1 MSPPLTGI
9 SSMATRGVLAEL
21 SLLYG
26 QQHGLAVQIEAT
38 GGVDA
43 VKRVLAG
50 EVFDLVVLA
59 ADAIERLIVAGRV
72 VSGSRVDLVRSCVAV
87 AVRAGAAL
95 PDISTEPALR
105 NAVLAA
111 ASIGT
116 STGPSGVQLAQ
127 LFERWGITDQIRSR
141 TVVAPPGVPVG
152 ALVARGEVALGFQQL
167 SELIPLDGIHIV
179 GPLPADVQI
188 NTTFSAGLCSSS
200 AQPQVAQALLG
211 FLASPQASD
220 AKLRHGMTPARPSY

>member
-21 SLLYG
+21 ALLYG
-26 QQHGLAVQIEAT
+26 QQRGLAVQIEAT

-43 VKRVLAG
+43 AKRVLAG

-59 ADAIERLIVAGRV
+59 ADAIERLIAAGRV
-72 VSGSRVDLVRSCVAV
+72 LPGSRVDLVQSGVAV

-95 PDISTEPALR
+95 PEISTQSALR
-105 NAVLAA
+105 SAVLAA
-111 ASIGT
+111 HSVGI

-127 LFERWGITDQIRSR
+127 LFERWGMADQIRSR

-167 SELIPLDGIHIV
+167 SELILLAGIHIV

-188 NTTFSAGLCSSS
+188 NTLFSAGVCSSS
-200 AQPQVAQALLG
+200 VQPQAVQALLG
-211 FLASPQASD
+211 FLTSPQASE
-220 AKLRHGMTPARPSY
+220 AKLRHGMTPA

>member
-21 SLLYG
+21 ALLYG
-26 QQHGLAVQIEAT
+26 QQRGLAVQIEAT

-43 VKRVLAG
+43 AKRVLAG
-50 EVFDLVVLA
+50 DVFDLVVLA
-59 ADAIERLIVAGRV
+59 ADAIERLIAAGRV
-72 VSGSRVDLVRSCVAV
+72 LPGSRVDLVQSGVAV

-95 PDISTEPALR
+95 PEISTQSALR
-105 NAVLAA
+105 SAVLAA
-111 ASIGT
+111 HSVGI

-127 LFERWGITDQIRSR
+127 LFERWGLADQIRSR

-167 SELIPLDGIHIV
+167 SELILLAGIHIV

-188 NTTFSAGLCSSS
+188 NTLFSAGVCSSS
-200 AQPQVAQALLG
+200 VQPQAVQALLG
-211 FLASPQASD
+211 FLTSPQASE
-220 AKLRHGMTPARPSY
+220 AKLRHGMTPA

>member
-21 SLLYG
+21 ALLYG
-26 QQHGLAVQIEAT
+26 QQRGLAVQIEAT

-43 VKRVLAG
+43 AKRVLAG

-59 ADAIERLIVAGRV
+59 ADAIERLIAAGRV
-72 VSGSRVDLVRSCVAV
+72 LPGSRVDLVQSGVAV

-95 PDISTEPALR
+95 PEIRTESALR
-105 NAVLAA
+105 SAVLAA
-111 ASIGT
+111 HSVGI

-127 LFERWGITDQIRSR
+127 LFERWGMADQIRSR
-141 TVVAPPGVPVG
+141 TVIAPPGVPVG

-167 SELIPLDGIHIV
+167 SELIPLVGIHIV

-188 NTTFSAGLCSSS
+188 NTLFSAGVCSSS
-200 AQPQVAQALLG
+200 VQPQAVQALLG
-211 FLASPQASD
+211 FLTSPQASE
-220 AKLRHGMTPARPSY
+220 AKLRHGMTPA

>member
-21 SLLYG
+21 ALLYG
-26 QQHGLAVQIEAT
+26 QQRGLAVQIEAT

-43 VKRVLAG
+43 AKRVLAG

-59 ADAIERLIVAGRV
+59 ADAIERLIAAGRV
-72 VSGSRVDLVRSCVAV
+72 LPGSRVDLVQSGVAV

-95 PDISTEPALR
+95 PEISTQSALR
-105 NAVLAA
+105 SAVLAA
-111 ASIGT
+111 HSVGI

-127 LFERWGITDQIRSR
+127 LFERWGLADQIRSR

-167 SELIPLDGIHIV
+167 SELILLAGIHIV

-188 NTTFSAGLCSSS
+188 NTLFSAGVCSSS
-200 AQPQVAQALLG
+200 VQPQAVQALLG
-211 FLASPQASD
+211 FLASPQASE
-220 AKLRHGMTPARPSY
+220 AKLRHGMTPA

>member
-21 SLLYG
+21 ALLYG
-26 QQHGLAVQIEAT
+26 QQRGLAVQIEAT

-43 VKRVLAG
+43 AKRVLAG
-50 EVFDLVVLA
+50 DVFDLVVLA
-59 ADAIERLIVAGRV
+59 ADAIERLIAAGRV
-72 VSGSRVDLVRSCVAV
+72 LPGSRVDLVQSGVAV

-95 PDISTEPALR
+95 PEISTQSALR
-105 NAVLAA
+105 SAVLAA
-111 ASIGT
+111 HSVGI

-127 LFERWGITDQIRSR
+127 LFERWGMADQIRSR
-141 TVVAPPGVPVG
+141 TVIAPPGVPVG

-167 SELIPLDGIHIV
+167 SELILLAGIHIV

-188 NTTFSAGLCSSS
+188 NTLFSAGVCSSS
-200 AQPQVAQALLG
+200 VQPQAVQALLG
-211 FLASPQASD
+211 FLTSPQASE
-220 AKLRHGMTPARPSY
+220 AKLRHGMTPA